1 MLLKKGASGD
11 QAGIVWF
18 LLLAAIIGASIGFAI
33 WIFYGSGYDFREA
46 EANLLNYKIKECM
59 IKNEIT
65 EAFFDKN
72 NFYNLCGLNKEIIE
86 KNNLIKI
93 CDGFREDC
101 IISKEYFFIEGS
113 NFNICGL
120 NEKDKSSS
128 KCSIQNFEKDRK
140 RYIVI
145 TASNQLSRRIQG

>member
-93 CDGFREDC
+93 CDGFGEDC
-101 IISKEYFFIEGS
+101 IISKESFFIEGS

-140 RYIVI
+140 RYIII

>member
-1 MLLKKGASGD
+1 MLLKKGATGE
-11 QAGIVWF
+11 QASIIYF
-18 LLLAAIIGASIGFAI
+18 LFLALIIGVSIGFAI

-59 IKNEIT
+59 ANNEINDV
-65 EAFFDKN
+65 FFDKN
-72 NFYNLCGLNKEIIE
+72 NFYNLCGLDKKIIE

-93 CDGFREDC
+93 CDGFGEDC
-101 IISKEYFFIEGS
+101 IISKDSFFIEGS
-113 NFNICGL
+113 NFNICSL
-120 NEKDKSSS
+120 NKKDKSSP

-140 RYIVI
+140 RFVII